1 MAMKLKLR
9 IGRLGLTLVLV
20 AGCAPSPD
28 VLQAGARREAWNP
41 STTRSPPAADA
52 APPAAAPPDAA
63 SAPAPIP
70 GRDAAAPPRDA
81 APAAPPPSGPAQTCK
96 LTFQVTTVS
105 FGGNYAPRNVGAIWI
120 ADGNGRFV
128 KSLTVW
134 GRRRVS
140 HLERWE
146 SVSGGSTVDAITSAT
161 AGNHG
166 TRMASWDCTGANHQP
181 VAAGAYSVNVEFTE
195 QNGPGRVMTPLPFT
209 TGTGPVDATPGDQGS
224 FKNVHLQ
231 VAP

>member
-1 MAMKLKLR
+1 
-9 IGRLGLTLVLV
+9 
-20 AGCAPSPD
+20 
-28 VLQAGARREAWNP
+28 
-41 STTRSPPAADA
+41 
-52 APPAAAPPDAA
+52 
-63 SAPAPIP
+63 
-70 GRDAAAPPRDA
+70 
-81 APAAPPPSGPAQTCK
+81 
-96 LTFQVTTVS
+96 VS

-195 QNGPGRVMTPLPFT
+195 QNGPGRVMTPLPFM

-224 FKNVHLQ
+224 FKNIHLQ